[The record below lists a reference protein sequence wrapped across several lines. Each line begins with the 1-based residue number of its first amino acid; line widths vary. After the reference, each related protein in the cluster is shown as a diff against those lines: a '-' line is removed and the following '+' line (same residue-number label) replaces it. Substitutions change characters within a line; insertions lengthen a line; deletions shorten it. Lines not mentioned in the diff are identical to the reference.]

1 MVHPGWVR
9 RFSGRRGVVYCRRVL
24 RPPSAT
30 PSRHA
35 PARHRCPG
43 GGQAAGCAYL
53 TVTVAPAPS
62 RAALALSAA
71 SLLTRSSTGFG
82 PPSTT
87 SLASLRPSL
96 VRVLTYLM
104 TWIFFSPAA

>member
-1 MVHPGWVR
+1 MSRFDVHPGWVTFFGLPR
-9 RFSGRRGVVYCRRVL
+9 AVYCRRVL

-71 SLLTRSSTGFG
+71 SLLTRSSTGLG
-82 PPSTT
+82 APSTR
-87 SLASLRPSL
+87 SLASLRPRL
-96 VRVLTYLM
+96 VRVLTSLM
-104 TWIFFSPAA
+104 TSIL